1 MKIIEK
7 SKAQAKFTDQQH
19 EAQFTLPT
27 TPSTPST
34 RARTRSSGPV
44 PPFDPLES
52 TNIGTVKN
60 EDTSEFLR
68 NREVSPKEEEY
79 RPKPKTRASKLQTK
93 KLQEENDRKQA
104 KEQEL
109 ARNRELEKIRQAY
122 RETQQKAA
130 ALVSSLP
137 PVAYSNNTKSYN
149 MFNFTT
155 YGQGFVPSVQTNFV
169 QFIQPT

>member
-7 SKAQAKFTDQQH
+7 LKSKSQAKFTDQQH
-19 EAQFTLPT
+19 EVQFTPPT
-27 TPSTPST
+27 TPST

-44 PPFDPLES
+44 PSFNHLEAPS
-52 TNIGTVKN
+52 TGLVKN

-68 NREVSPKEEEY
+68 SREVLPTEEY

-109 ARNRELEKIRQAY
+109 VRNRELEKIRQAY
-122 RETQQKAA
+122 RETQQKVAT
-130 ALVSSLP
+130 LVSSLP
-137 PVAYSNNTKSYN
+137 PVAYYNTKTYN

-155 YGQGFVPSVQTNFV
+155 YGQGFVPSVQTNFL